1 MAENLIDE
9 SVQVTEQPKPQK
21 PASYISGLRDNLVHF
36 YGENNVPDEA
46 SFTKKITSDA
56 EYLKGVHANLIHA
69 YGEENVP
76 DINAFSDKVKKK
88 DQTGLPTT
96 QISGEVSA
104 PIGLALPSQKD
115 NRPDFQKGLDIAQK
129 GYAMPSAGG
138 TEKQPEQGSL
148 SNIGQNLREKTV
160 EKAADIAIPTI
171 KFLRNLSSKLPGANK
186 PEDIYNEQGELTD
199 YGKSIEGSDFL
210 GQAIKSFSETRQK
223 ERELQQTIG
232 KLPETSAGE
241 IAQGVTSIAPDM
253 ALALMTGGRNIFGG
267 TSKLAAAGNALTGAF
282 VREQAISGAAKGY
295 DISDGKDVGETLG
308 NIVKE
313 GAKDAGTA
321 MLYEG
326 AGFLGGKIGNI
337 LSSPLK
343 NTTAKGAVNLL
354 ARLATFSLGTSNAQ
368 SLIDKGELASEDEVF
383 KNLGIAG
390 VLEAFHGTL
399 HGAGVA
405 AGKVAEKVAQD
416 KYIDDLKK
424 VNDIRAGSAIQNFM
438 KASPDVIDN
447 LVKSEQ
453 TAQNLNLAAMDAVKR
468 AEGMEDGAEKS
479 QLLKTASNLT
489 QAADIKH
496 VTDVIANST
505 DGLAHIAKDIPE
517 EVRDAFMQKAQD
529 IHQTLNPA
537 ELQKQEHAANISQAE
552 EIAKQVEPLAK
563 PENPNVLERIQAERK
578 LNEAKGV
585 IDENTKNLNKV
596 LDEQEKRN
604 QQIQEAKLKEEVK
617 PTEEKNEITVYHG
630 GEIDDLSKTKGGL
643 FVTEDKNQ
651 AGAYAKGNNG
661 NVQEFKINKN
671 DISNEADVRN
681 IIVELG
687 LKSKKEGY
695 DLSKDL
701 MLHEILDPR
710 FDTSLSNKDLNKL
723 YIELE
728 KRGFKAINMS
738 ATDITGKAF
747 DTDDILVL
755 NPKQSL
761 KIVEPIIPKFDT
773 VEELEKARKEE
784 IDNSENWKEEKQINK
799 KYDAALEALNKNK
812 EVKPTEEQL
821 KTKENAIQEPSTG
834 EILQRPQEGIGETR
848 GERPRVEPSIQ
859 GVEITKEGEQAKIN
873 EEKGLTAKG
882 LKSAETRRINEEAN
896 KIEAT
901 DSRSAVL
908 KYLSGGNLSQD
919 AINEIAGRV
928 KGAELNT
935 GRREFK
941 TQEVKLRDYVAKK
954 GEGENLDEA
963 VHNIWQ
969 DISKKNP
976 NITTEEVKNDLM
988 RAVLEHTTKSEAAKS
1003 LIEGYKEES
1012 IEELERKH
1020 YEKYGDNAEKE
1031 ADSQFNDAPKE
1042 DLDIDKELINANYE
1056 TEQQFQDA
1064 YWDAHQATYNA
1075 PKETPSIEA
1084 EKPAVTEEEKIKS
1097 EEAII
1102 THAANA
1108 ETREK
1113 LGLNQPELLSNL
1125 TDKERYDKAQEMIK
1139 KGYDMN
1145 KLIDKMYNPEEVL
1158 NPLENAIS
1166 NLYKQSL
1173 LSEIEKNPSNE
1184 NLALAKIF
1192 LDARDQA
1199 NSRAGA
1205 ALQSLKGE
1213 APKTILDFYVNKMED
1228 NNTDILTDKQK
1239 EEAKKEYEGIKAK
1252 LDIVEAKNK
1261 ELEKLNSELLAQ
1273 KAIDEQKGIK
1283 KTTTKEKRDYTAERK
1298 EVIDSIRE
1306 KLKKARQGQGGLTAV
1321 PVPYAKE
1328 LIEIAPD
1335 VAKLVRLYVEEGAEK
1350 LDEVVSKIYDVLK
1363 DEIKGLQKKDVQ
1375 DVIAGKYGKPS
1386 KAKTEIENKIK
1397 DLKTEAKLINDIEDA
1412 RQLKPKT
1419 EKEKV
1424 EQNRTLTDL
1433 RKELNKVRKETG
1445 YYDESKLKSLIE
1457 KNKKETESLQEKLEK
1472 GDFKEKEKPLPFI
1485 ESPELKKKYPELYN
1499 QYLDAVDAKDEQQH
1513 EYELKRAV
1521 EQMNALSK
1529 TERYKAQ
1536 AGKFVKEG
1544 FSTVKALK
1552 AGIDNS
1558 AVFVQNGIA
1567 VLNPMNIKATGKAL
1581 KAQTQDLFSE
1591 SRFRRRIVEVHEN
1604 KPLWNLISESGLDY
1618 LDPKGYNKA
1627 MRDEQFGSTNWLER
1641 KIKIGNKEIQ
1651 IAKYT
1656 TAPFE
1661 RLFTSFSNEFRLQI
1675 FLRGAEQLAK
1685 EGMTIESNPKEY
1697 QDLASYVNNITGRG
1711 KLKKGVIEK
1720 GEGLISS
1727 VLWAPKLLS
1736 SSLNIVGL
1744 GDLANLG
1751 KNKGYYR
1758 NMTPKMRKY
1767 ALTQTAAGIG
1777 TGVALMAAYS
1787 LLPNKE
1793 VDWDPESVT
1802 FGQMKDTETGWGYN
1816 VFGRLT
1822 PIVRYLAMV
1831 TMLSK
1836 KIGQGKAQ
1844 VVDPLK
1850 ETYKFVRGKMQPTAG
1865 IFSDVI
1871 MRKDFSGK
1879 PYKLSNVP
1887 SDLFEPLFINDLR
1900 QQLAIDGTT
1909 SLLTKGIPAFY
1920 GLKVSNDKMY
1930 DKRDLKSLENTI
1942 DSSTIDKNTLFNYN
1956 ENRPI
1961 NNHEY
1966 KEFITKRD
1974 DLLKDYYKNIHENGV
1989 PIINKN
1995 GKAEIL
2001 PIDSKELTK
2010 DIFMKELNRLKGLAT
2025 KNAKKDLFGSNELTD
2040 EQLDVKDELS
2050 ELRDKQGIG
2059 NPNE

>member
-88 DQTGLPTT
+88 DQTGLPTA

-138 TEKQPEQGSL
+138 TEKQAEQGSL

-171 KFLRNLSSKLPGANK
+171 KFLRNLSGKLPGANK

-223 ERELQQTIG
+223 ERELQQTVG
-232 KLPETSAGE
+232 KLPETSAGK

-267 TSKLAAAGNALTGAF
+267 TSRLAAAGNALTGAF

-326 AGFLGGKIGNI
+326 AGFLGGKIGNV

-416 KYIDDLKK
+416 KYIAGLKK

-447 LVKSEQ
+447 LVKSKQ
-453 TAQNLNLAAMDAVKR
+453 TAQHLNLAAMDAVKR

-578 LNEAKGV
+578 LNEAKGI

-604 QQIQEAKLKEEVK
+604 QQIQEVKSKEIPTISETNLNLGDKITANINGEKVEGTVTNVGKNKGQIVIDLKDTNGNERFIYGRQIEKIESVPKIDLLSEKEKNRVKELINKDELNESDLKE
-617 PTEEKNEITVYHG
+617 
-630 GEIDDLSKTKGGL
+630 L
-643 FVTEDKNQ
+643 
-651 AGAYAKGNNG
+651 
-661 NVQEFKINKN
+661 
-671 DISNEADVRN
+671 
-681 IIVELG
+681 
-687 LKSKKEGY
+687 
-695 DLSKDL
+695 
-701 MLHEILDPR
+701 
-710 FDTSLSNKDLNKL
+710 
-723 YIELE
+723 
-728 KRGFKAINMS
+728 
-738 ATDITGKAF
+738 
-747 DTDDILVL
+747 
-755 NPKQSL
+755 
-761 KIVEPIIPKFDT
+761 
-773 VEELEKARKEE
+773 
-784 IDNSENWKEEKQINK
+784 
-799 KYDAALEALNKNK
+799 
-812 EVKPTEEQL
+812 EQL

-834 EILQRPQEGIGETR
+834 EVLQRPQEGIGETR

-859 GVEITKEGEQAKIN
+859 GVEIAKEGEQAKIN
-873 EEKGLTAKG
+873 EEKGLTTKG

-1184 NLALAKIF
+1184 NLALAKRF

-1298 EVIDSIRE
+1298 EVINSIKE
-1306 KLKKARQGQGGLTAV
+1306 KLKKARTGQGGLTAV
-1321 PVPYAKE
+1321 PIPYAKE
-1328 LIEIAPD
+1328 LAEIAPD

-1350 LDEVVSKIYDVLK
+1350 LDDVVGKIYDVLK

-1375 DVIAGKYGKPS
+1375 DVIAGKYGKPN
-1386 KAKTEIENKIK
+1386 KAKTEVENKIK
-1397 DLKTEAKLINDIEDA
+1397 DLKIEAKLINAIDDA

-1419 EKEKV
+1419 EREKV
-1424 EQNRTLTDL
+1424 EQNRKLTDL

-1445 YYDESKLKSLIE
+1445 YYDESKLKSIIE
-1457 KNKKETESLQEKLEK
+1457 KNKKETENLKEKLEK
-1472 GDFKEKEKPLPFI
+1472 GDFEEKEKPVPFI

-1513 EYELKRAV
+1513 EYELKRAI

-1529 TERYKAQ
+1529 TEKYKAQ

-1544 FSTVKALK
+1544 FSTIKALK

-1567 VLNPMNIKATGKAL
+1567 VLNPMNYKATGKAL
-1581 KAQTQDLFSE
+1581 VAQTQDLFSE

-1641 KIKIGNKEIQ
+1641 KVKIGNKEIQ

-1711 KLKKGVIEK
+1711 KVHETLKPA
-1720 GEGLISS
+1720 EGLISN
-1727 VLWAPKLLS
+1727 VIWAPKLLS
-1736 SSLNIVGL
+1736 SSLNMVGL

-1758 NMTPKMRKY
+1758 GMTPKMRKY
-1767 ALTQTAAGIG
+1767 AIGQTAAGIG
-1777 TGVALMAAYS
+1777 TGIALMAAYS
-1787 LLPNKE
+1787 LLPNKQ

-1822 PIVRYLAMV
+1822 PIVRYLAMM

-1836 KIGQGKAQ
+1836 KVGQGKAQ

-1920 GLKVSNDKMY
+1920 GLKVSNDKIY

-2059 NPNE
+2059 SPNQ

>member
-88 DQTGLPTT
+88 DQTGLPTA

-129 GYAMPSAGG
+129 GYMMPNAGG
-138 TEKQPEQGSL
+138 TEKQSEEGSL
-148 SNIGQNLREKTV
+148 ANFGRNLREKTV
-160 EKAADIAIPTI
+160 EKAADIDIASL
-171 KFLRNLSSKLPGANK
+171 KFLRNLSGKLPFANK
-186 PEDIYNEQGELTD
+186 PEEIYDESGNLTK
-199 YGKSIEGSDFL
+199 YGQNIESSDFL
-210 GQAIKSFSETRQK
+210 GKAIKSFKETQDK
-223 ERELQQTIG
+223 ERELQQTEG
-232 KLPETSAGE
+232 KLPETAAGE
-241 IAQGVTSIAPDM
+241 IASGVASIAPDM
-253 ALALMTGGRNIFGG
+253 ALALMTGGKNLFGG
-267 TSKLAAAGNALTGAF
+267 TTRLASLGNALTGAF
-282 VREQAISGAAKGY
+282 VREQAIAGGARGY
-295 DISDGKDVGETLG
+295 NESDGKSAGETLG
-308 NIVKE
+308 NVIKE
-313 GAKDAGTA
+313 SGKDVGQA
-321 MLYEG
+321 MLYEA
-326 AGFLGGKIGNI
+326 AGLGGGKIGSALGKN
-337 LSSPLK
+337 LK
-343 NTTAKGAVNLL
+343 NTTAKGAVDIA
-354 ARLATFSLGTSNAQ
+354 ARLATFAIGVPNAQ
-368 SLIDKGELASEDEVF
+368 SLIEKGELASQDEVY
-383 KNLGIAG
+383 KNLGIAS
-390 VLEAFHGTL
+390 VMEAFHGTL
-399 HGAGVA
+399 HGAGKA
-405 AGKVAEKVAQD
+405 AGKVAEKVAEN
-416 KYIDDLKK
+416 KYISDLKK
-424 VNDIRAGSAIQNFM
+424 VNDIRAGAAVQNFM
-438 KASPDVIDN
+438 KATPDVIDN

-496 VTDVIANST
+496 VTDVIANSS
-505 DGLAHIAKDIPE
+505 DGLAHIANDLPE
-517 EVRDAFMQKAQD
+517 DVRDAFMKKAQD
-529 IHQTLNPA
+529 IHQTLNPS
-537 ELQKQEHAANISQAE
+537 ELQKQGHAANISQAE

-604 QQIQEAKLKEEVK
+604 QQIQEAKLAEEGSKQYVVDGKEVSQEEFEAMQGKPTGTKEIITQEVK
-617 PTEEKNEITVYHG
+617 PI
-630 GEIDDLSKTKGGL
+630 
-643 FVTEDKNQ
+643 
-651 AGAYAKGNNG
+651 
-661 NVQEFKINKN
+661 
-671 DISNEADVRN
+671 
-681 IIVELG
+681 
-687 LKSKKEGY
+687 
-695 DLSKDL
+695 
-701 MLHEILDPR
+701 
-710 FDTSLSNKDLNKL
+710 
-723 YIELE
+723 
-728 KRGFKAINMS
+728 
-738 ATDITGKAF
+738 
-747 DTDDILVL
+747 
-755 NPKQSL
+755 
-761 KIVEPIIPKFDT
+761 
-773 VEELEKARKEE
+773 
-784 IDNSENWKEEKQINK
+784 
-799 KYDAALEALNKNK
+799 
-812 EVKPTEEQL
+812 EEQL

-834 EILQRPQEGIGETR
+834 EVLQRPQEGIGKTG
-848 GERPRVEPSIQ
+848 GERPRVEPSIK
-859 GVEITKEGEQAKIN
+859 GEEIAKEGKQAKVN
-873 EEKGLTAKG
+873 EEKVLSSKG
-882 LKSAETRRINEEAN
+882 LKAAETRKINQEAN
-896 KIEAT
+896 NIEAT
-901 DSRSAVL
+901 DSRSAAL
-908 KYLSGGNLSQD
+908 KYLSGANLSQD

-928 KGAELNT
+928 KRAELNT

-954 GEGENLDEA
+954 GEGESLDEA
-963 VHNIWQ
+963 AHSIWDNMSEEMQSKNTTQ
-969 DISKKNP
+969 D
-976 NITTEEVKNDLM
+976 VKEALM
-988 RAVLEHTTKSEAAKS
+988 QAVLEHTTKSEAAKS
-1003 LIEGYKEES
+1003 LIEGYKETNFEDA
-1012 IEELERKH
+1012 ERKH
-1020 YEKYGDNAEKE
+1020 YEKYADENPDKMDAEIAKLEESMSKLEEDDNYEFEYPEEHINNIISQYEKE
-1031 ADSQFNDAPKE
+1031 S
-1042 DLDIDKELINANYE
+1042 E
-1056 TEQQFQDA
+1056 TKVEQPTEGNKGKSVEEISGGEVKPENERKA
-1064 YWDAHQATYNA
+1064 
-1075 PKETPSIEA
+1075 EA
-1084 EKPAVTEEEKIKS
+1084 G
-1097 EEAII
+1097 II

-1113 LGLNQPELLSNL
+1113 LGLEQPELLSNL
-1125 TDKERYDKAQEMIK
+1125 TEKERYDKAQEMLK
-1139 KGYDMN
+1139 KGYDIN

-1158 NPLENAIS
+1158 NPVENAIS

-1173 LSEIEKNPSNE
+1173 ISELEKGTPSNE
-1184 NLALAKIF
+1184 DLILAKRF

-1213 APKTILDFYVNKMED
+1213 APKATILDFYVNKMED

-1239 EEAKKEYEGIKAK
+1239 EDAKKEYEDIKAK

-1261 ELEKLNSELLAQ
+1261 ELEKLNLELLAK

-1335 VAKLVRLYVEEGAEK
+1335 VAKLVKLFVEEGAEK
-1350 LDEVVSKIYDVLK
+1350 LEDVVGKIYDVLK

-1386 KAKTEIENKIK
+1386 KAKTEIERKIN
-1397 DLKTEAKLINDIEDA
+1397 DLKTESKLISQIEDA
-1412 RQLKPKT
+1412 IQLKPNT
-1419 EKEKV
+1419 EKGRI
-1424 EQNRTLTDL
+1424 EQNKTLTDL
-1433 RKELNKVRKETG
+1433 RKELNKVRKESG

-1457 KNKKETESLQEKLEK
+1457 KNNKETKALKEKLDK
-1472 GDFKEKEKPLPFI
+1472 GDFEEKEKTTPFI
-1485 ESPELKKKYPELYN
+1485 ENPEIKKKYPELYN

-1513 EYELKRAV
+1513 QYDLKRAI

-1529 TERYKAQ
+1529 TEKLKVQ
-1536 AGKFVKEG
+1536 TGKFIKEG

-1552 AGIDNS
+1552 AGVDNS

-1567 VLNPMNIKATGKAL
+1567 VLNPMNYKATGKAL
-1581 KAQTQDLFSE
+1581 VSQTQDLFSE
-1591 SRFRRRIVEVHEN
+1591 ARFRRRIVEVHEN

-1618 LDPKGYNKA
+1618 LDPKGYNQA
-1627 MRDEQFGSTNWLER
+1627 MRDEQFGSSNWLER
-1641 KIKIGNKEIQ
+1641 KIKIGGKEIQ

-1697 QDLASYVNNITGRG
+1697 KDLASYVNNITGRG
-1711 KLKKGVIEK
+1711 KVHETLKPAEGVISNV
-1720 GEGLISS
+1720 I
-1727 VLWAPKLLS
+1727 WAPKLLS
-1736 SSLNIVGL
+1736 SSLNMVGL

-1758 NMTPKMRKY
+1758 DMTPKMRKY
-1767 ALTQTAAGIG
+1767 AIGQTAAGIG
-1777 TGVALMAAYS
+1777 TGIALMAAYS

-1793 VDWDPESVT
+1793 VDYDPESIT
-1802 FGQMKDTETGWGYN
+1802 FGQMKDTESGWGYN
-1816 VFGRLT
+1816 IFGRLT
-1822 PIVRYLAMV
+1822 PIVRYLAMM
-1831 TMLSK
+1831 TMGIK
-1836 KIGQGKAQ
+1836 KVGQGKPQ
-1844 VVDPLK
+1844 TVDPLK

-1865 IFSDVI
+1865 IVSDLM

-1887 SDLFEPLFINDLR
+1887 SDLFEPLFINDLS
-1900 QQLAIDGTT
+1900 QQLAVDGTS

-1930 DKRDLKSLENTI
+1930 DKRDLKSLEGTV

-1956 ENRPI
+1956 ENRPV

-1966 KEFITKRD
+1966 KDFVAKRD
-1974 DLLKDYYKNIHENGV
+1974 ELLKDYYKNITENGV
-1989 PIINKN
+1989 PIKKDN
-1995 GKAEIL
+1995 GEIEIL
-2001 PIDSKELTK
+2001 PIDSKELTREQ
-2010 DIFMKELNRLKGLAT
+2010 FTKEINRLKGMAT
-2025 KNAKKDLFGSNELTD
+2025 KNAKKDLFGLKEVSQEDIDAN
-2040 EQLDVKDELS
+2040 S
-2050 ELRDKQGIG
+2050 ELQNMRNAQGIG
-2059 NPNE
+2059 KQDEENQ